1 MAGEA
6 TKQDP
11 VFPPELFDKIV
22 DELCDDF
29 PSLKACSLTST
40 LFSARTRQHIFHS
53 IELIDEAS
61 CDRLLDLVRSS
72 HYLVL
77 SIKALLLCSNPPRY
91 ISGRDGWKNEILS
104 TSSLCPLLELL
115 TNIKELTLV
124 GVVLSNLPTRCFAA
138 LCSRSYDT
146 LTLISVKVRDRQEMH
161 LLLSHSTRISTLAIS
176 GKVGDAPF
184 THHGDA
190 FLPPVDH
197 LMIHWT
203 VSELFQILPSN
214 PAYLFLISSLK
225 AMTITIPDTRYFVHL
240 RALLSA
246 ALSLRKLRCNHL
258 PSFHSGNISKSLTY
272 SLVC

>member
-1 MAGEA
+1 MSSSRTAYQHKRA
-6 TKQDP
+6 DP
-11 VFPPELFDKIV
+11 CRSCALQ
-22 DELCDDF
+22 
-29 PSLKACSLTST
+29 SSYT
-40 LFSARTRQHIFHS
+40 L
-53 IELIDEAS
+53 L
-61 CDRLLDLVRSS
+61 RSF
-72 HYLVL
+72 VL
-77 SIKALLLCSNPPRY
+77 
-91 ISGRDGWKNEILS
+91 
-104 TSSLCPLLELL
+104 
-115 TNIKELTLV
+115 
-124 GVVLSNLPTRCFAA
+124 
-138 LCSRSYDT
+138 RSYDT